1 MVVMEEMGEFR
12 MCLVGRANSPSSGL
26 NMGWDGDVD
35 GKPIFVTGKN
45 TG

>member
-12 MCLVGRANSPSSGL
+12 MCLVGRANSIYSGL
-26 NMGWDGDVD
+26 DMGWDGDVD
-35 GKPIFVTGKN
+35 RKPIFVTGKK